1 MEYKDFSM
9 IKAQKEAGDYL
20 FGDVKSEFLTDRE
33 RRLICIVTAATRGCP
48 DCTAVRIKE
57 ALEFGIDEDVINA
70 AINLSAAINSG
81 FTITMAIN
89 GMKRVK

>member
-20 FGDVKSEFLTDRE
+20 FGDVKTEFLTDRE
-33 RRLICIVTAATRGCP
+33 KRLICIVTAATRGCP
-48 DCTAVRIKE
+48 ECTGTRIKE
-57 ALEFGIDEDVINA
+57 AMESGIDEKVINE

-81 FTITMAIN
+81 FTITMAVN
-89 GMKRVK
+89 GMKKIK